1 MESKVPKVLFI
12 RYFFNDSILCDW
24 WCRFS
29 RYAEGYN
36 EFISQLIIP
45 IFSMGIFNSLF
56 GMNFIASISE

>member
-1 MESKVPKVLFI
+1 MESKVTKVLFI

-45 IFSMGIFNSLF
+45 IFFDGDF
-56 GMNFIASISE
+56 